1 MNDPD
6 MESCIESLEISYLTG
21 INNWIQLSRKGIFRE
36 EKSDLRPGYESEI
49 MTIGLGGEN
58 ALF

>member
-6 MESCIESLEISYLTG
+6 MESCIESLEMSYLTAV
-21 INNWIQLSRKGIFRE
+21 NNWNELSMKGIFRE

-49 MTIGLGGEN
+49 MTIVLSGEN
-58 ALF
+58 DVS